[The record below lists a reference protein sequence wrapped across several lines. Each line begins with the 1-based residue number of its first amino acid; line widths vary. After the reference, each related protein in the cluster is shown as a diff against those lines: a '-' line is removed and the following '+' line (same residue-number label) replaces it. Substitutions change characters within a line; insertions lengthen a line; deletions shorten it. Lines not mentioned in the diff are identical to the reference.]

1 MNNVKNF
8 LNIHVLISHSPS
20 CLNRDDMNMQKT
32 AVFGGVRRVRISSQS
47 LKHAMRM
54 SDYFKEKIGDP
65 SVRTRELAQLKLDY
79 IKVLGKDFDEK
90 IITDIVD
97 RISGTGA
104 YKEEKTGKG
113 KKIKSETPDSEAV
126 DVPEQ
131 EKNAKT
137 GQAVAPWSIEEV
149 RRLCEITKKTKD
161 KKELD
166 KKLKDPAELLKVA
179 LSKDSL
185 DIALFGRMAT
195 SGIMTSIDGA
205 MSVAHVIT
213 THSVDA
219 DVDWFTAVDDLAQE
233 KGESG
238 AGHLNTQ
245 EFGAGVFYRYASINI
260 KQLQDNIGGSRE
272 EALKAAKHL
281 VHMLAIIVPIAKQHS
296 FAAHNPA
303 DLVMVSFGDLPLS
316 AANAF
321 EKPVEHDENGGFI
334 QPSIKQLENYYKKV
348 TAAYGLDKDPK
359 AVFSIWDTSLEPKK
373 SKLSE
378 IEDWVEKDG
387 K

>member
-1 MNNVKNF
+1 MNNAKNF

-47 LKHAMRM
+47 LKRAMRT
-54 SDYFKEKIGDP
+54 SDYFKEKVGEP
-65 SVRTRELAQLKLDY
+65 SVRTRDLAQLKLDS
-79 IKVLGKDFDEK
+79 IKALGKDFDKE
-90 IITDIVD
+90 IINDVID
-97 RISGTGA
+97 RVAGTGA
-104 YKEEKTGKG
+104 YKEEKPGKG
-113 KKIKSETPDSEAV
+113 KKTKSEIANSEMA
-126 DVPEQ
+126 DASEQ
-131 EKNAKT
+131 EKDTKS
-137 GQAVAPWSIEEV
+137 GQSVAPWSIAEV
-149 RRLCEITKKTKD
+149 RRLCEIVKETKD

-179 LSKDSL
+179 LSKDAL

-281 VHMLAIIVPIAKQHS
+281 VHMLAVVVPDAKQHS

-303 DLVMVSFGDLPLS
+303 DLVLVSFGDLPLS

-321 EKPVEHDENGGFI
+321 EKPVEHDENGGFL

-348 TAAYGLDKDPK
+348 AAAYGLDKDPK
-359 AVFSIWDTSLEPKK
+359 AVFSIWATGFEPKK
-373 SKLSE
+373 DKLAE
-378 IEDWVEKDG
+378 LEDWIEKDG

>member
-1 MNNVKNF
+1 MNNAKNF

-47 LKHAMRM
+47 LKHAMRI
-54 SDYFKEKIGDP
+54 SDYFKEKIGEP
-65 SVRTRELAQLKLDY
+65 SVRTMDLAQLKSNF
-79 IKVLGKDFDEK
+79 IKVLGKDFEEK
-90 IITDIVD
+90 IIIDIVD
-97 RISGTGA
+97 RIAGA
-104 YKEEKTGKG
+104 GAHKKKEKDGKG
-113 KKIKSETPDSEAV
+113 KKTNSETETSAGAEASK
-126 DVPEQ
+126 Q
-131 EKNAKT
+131 EKDEKSGAI
-137 GQAVAPWSIEEV
+137 APWRIAEV
-149 RRLCEITKKTKD
+149 RRLCEIVKETKD

-166 KKLKDPAELLKVA
+166 KKLKDAMELLKVD
-179 LSKDSL
+179 LSKDSP

-213 THSVDA
+213 THSIDA
-219 DVDWFTAVDDLAQE
+219 DVDWFTAVDDLKHE
-233 KGESG
+233 KGDLG
-238 AGHLNTQ
+238 AAHINTQ

-260 KQLQDNIGGSRE
+260 DYLKRNIGGSRA

-281 VHMLAIIVPIAKQHS
+281 VHMLAVVVPDAKQHS

-303 DLVMVSFGDLPLS
+303 DLVLVSFGDLPLS

-359 AVFSIWDTSLEPKK
+359 AVFSIWDTGFEPKK
-373 SKLSE
+373 AKLSE
-378 IEDWVEKDG
+378 LEDWIEKDG